1 MGSRWRSGTGGGG
14 GCGSRVRGH
23 SKASV
28 AARHRGIVVCL
39 CWLKKCLETRAGTK
53 RGGNETDA
61 TAVAVAEKGL
71 FGAGGEGRNGA
82 GRRLM
87 M

>member
-1 MGSRWRSGTGGGG
+1 MFGNEDGNEEGG
-14 GCGSRVRGH
+14 H
-23 SKASV
+23 
-28 AARHRGIVVCL
+28 
-39 CWLKKCLETRAGTK
+39 
-53 RGGNETDA
+53 ETDA